1 MTDFMRPNTRTQVLE
16 VLGVDCTSALK
27 HLAEMGT
34 TQELTETGAID
45 ADKHVIK
52 LTHASGAIAA
62 TIADMAT
69 HGPGLVVI
77 KDTTTGA
84 THTVTLDAGTF
95 DGTNNTATL
104 NAADETLTVQ
114 VDENGNG
121 IIVSN
126 LGGVALSTV

>member
-1 MTDFMRPNTRTQVLE
+1 MRLHTRTRTLV
-16 VLGVDCTSALK
+16 VGDVDCTTAIK
-27 HLAEMGT
+27 HTAEMAVP
-34 TQELTETGAID
+34 QELTESGAIA

-52 LTHASGAIAA
+52 LTHASVVIAA

-84 THTVTLDAGTF
+84 THTVTLTTGTF
-95 DGTNNTATL
+95 DGTNDVATF
-104 NAADETLTVQ
+104 NAADETLVIQ
-114 VDENGNG
+114 VDEDGNG

-126 LGGVALSTV
+126 LGAVALSTA